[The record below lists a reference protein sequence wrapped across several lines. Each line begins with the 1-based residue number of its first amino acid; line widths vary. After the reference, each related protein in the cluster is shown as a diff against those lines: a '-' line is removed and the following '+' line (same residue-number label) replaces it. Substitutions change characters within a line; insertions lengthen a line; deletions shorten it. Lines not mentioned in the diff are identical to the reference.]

1 MFLKKQCGNAILD
14 QSGRRIAMETNPAVS
29 IDKHFANLEDPRVDR
44 TKRHKLLDILVI
56 AICAVICGA
65 DNWEEVQLFGEA
77 KEAWFKTFLELPH
90 SIPSHDTFWRVF
102 AKLDP
107 QQFQESFVNWIA
119 SVSEVTQ
126 GQVIAID
133 GKTLRRSHDKA
144 LGRGAID
151 MVSAWAATNHL
162 VLGQIKVDD
171 KSNEITA
178 IPELLRV
185 IEVSGC
191 IITIDALGCQK
202 EIAEAIIAQEADYV
216 LALKE
221 NHGRLYEDVVK
232 LFTDLEASDFQAYV
246 FSQAETVNKNH
257 GRLETRTCYTIC
269 DPHVLIHLRG
279 ASQWKGLQSVVKVH
293 SRRQLDEGT
302 TEKDRYFIS
311 SLATDAKHILET
323 VRSHWSIENSLHW
336 VLDIAFRED
345 ESRIRKDHGPENFAV
360 LRHIALNLVKQEKTQ
375 KASVKGKRLK
385 AGWDEDYLLKILSG
399 LFQ

>member
-1 MFLKKQCGNAILD
+1 
-14 QSGRRIAMETNPAVS
+14 MENNPATT
-29 IDKHFANLEDPRVDR
+29 IDKHFSNLEDPRVDR
-44 TKRHKLLDILVI
+44 TKLHPLLDILVI

-65 DNWEEVQLFGEA
+65 DNWEEVELFGEA
-77 KEAWFKTFLELPH
+77 KEAWFKTFLELPNG
-90 SIPSHDTFWRVF
+90 IPSHDTFWRVF
-102 AKLDP
+102 AKLSP
-107 QQFQESFVNWIA
+107 EQFQQSFVSWIS
-119 SVSEVTQ
+119 SVSEITQ

-151 MVSAWAATNHL
+151 MVSAWAAANHL
-162 VLGQIKVDD
+162 VLGQVKVDD

-185 IEVSGC
+185 LEVSGC

-202 EIAEAIIAQEADYV
+202 DIAEAIVDQEADYV

-232 LFTDLEASDFQAYV
+232 LFDDLEASNFRAYAY
-246 FSQAETVNKNH
+246 SRDQTVDKNH
-257 GRLETRTCYTIC
+257 GRLETRTAYVIA
-269 DPHVLIHLRG
+269 DRQILRQLRS
-279 ASQWKGLQSVVKVH
+279 APEWKGLQAVVKVH
-293 SRRQLDEGT
+293 TRRQTGEEV

-311 SLATDAKHILET
+311 SLSSDAKHLLNV
-323 VRSHWSIENSLHW
+323 VRTHWSIENQLHW

-360 LRHIALNLVKQEKTQ
+360 LRHIAVNLVKQEITQ

-399 LFQ
+399 LF

>member
-1 MFLKKQCGNAILD
+1 M
-14 QSGRRIAMETNPAVS
+14 AMETNASSS
-29 IDKHFANLEDPRVDR
+29 IGKYFANLEDPRVER
-44 TKRHKLLDILVI
+44 TKRHSLLDILVI

-77 KEAWFKTFLELPH
+77 KEAWFKSFLELPNG
-90 SIPSHDTFWRVF
+90 IPSHDTFWRVF
-102 AKLDP
+102 ARLNP
-107 QQFQESFVNWIA
+107 QQFQESFVGWIMA
-119 SVSEVTQ
+119 VSEVTR

-133 GKTLRRSHDKA
+133 GKTLRRSHDQQ

-151 MVSAWAATNHL
+151 MVSAWAAENRL
-162 VLGQIKVDD
+162 VLGQVKVDD

-185 IEVSGC
+185 LEVSGC
-191 IITIDALGCQK
+191 IITIDAMGCQK
-202 EIAEAIIAQEADYV
+202 EIAQAIVAQEADYV

-232 LFTDLEASDFQAYV
+232 LFDDLQASGGKAYPA
-246 FSQAETVNKNH
+246 SQAQTVNKGH
-257 GRLETRTCYTIC
+257 GRLETRTCTVIAQREI
-269 DPHVLIHLRG
+269 LMQLRS
-279 ASQWKGLQSVVKVH
+279 APDWSGLQSVVKVH
-293 SRRQLDEGT
+293 TRRQVGEEVS
-302 TEKDRYFIS
+302 EKDRYFIS
-311 SLATDAKHILET
+311 SLNREAGELLHI
-323 VRSHWSIENSLHW
+323 VRTHWSIENELHW

-385 AGWDEDYLLKILSG
+385 AGWDEAYLLKILSG
-399 LFQ
+399 LF

>member
-1 MFLKKQCGNAILD
+1 M
-14 QSGRRIAMETNPAVS
+14 TNDPVTT
-29 IDKHFANLEDPRVDR
+29 IEKHFANLEDPRIDR
-44 TKRHKLLDILVI
+44 TKLHKLLDVLVI

-65 DNWEEVQLFGEA
+65 DNWEEVELFGEA
-77 KEAWFKTFLELPH
+77 KEAWFKTFLELPNG
-90 SIPSHDTFWRVF
+90 IPSHDTFWRVF
-102 AKLDP
+102 ARLNP
-107 QQFQESFVNWIA
+107 EQFQQSFVSWIS

-151 MVSAWAATNHL
+151 MVSAWATANHF
-162 VLGQIKVDD
+162 VLGQVKVDD

-185 IEVSGC
+185 LEVSGC
-191 IITIDALGCQK
+191 ILTMDAMGCQK
-202 EIAEAIIAQEADYV
+202 DIAEAIVDQGADYV

-221 NHGRLYEDVVK
+221 NHGRLYEDVVQ
-232 LFTDLEASDFQAYV
+232 LFDDLEASDFKAYAY
-246 FSQAETVNKNH
+246 SQDQTVDKNH
-257 GRLETRTCYTIC
+257 GRIETRTACVIA
-269 DPHVLIHLRG
+269 DHPILMQLRS
-279 ASQWKGLQSVVKVH
+279 ASEWKGLQAVVRVH
-293 SRRQLDEGT
+293 TRRQTGAEV
-302 TEKDRYFIS
+302 TEKNRYFLS
-311 SLATDAKHILET
+311 SLASDAKHLLKV
-323 VRSHWSIENSLHW
+323 VRTHWSIENELHW

-360 LRHIALNLVKQEKTQ
+360 LRHIAVNLVKQEKSE

-399 LFQ
+399 LF

>member
-1 MFLKKQCGNAILD
+1 MGTD
-14 QSGRRIAMETNPAVS
+14 TVGS
-29 IDKHFANLEDPRVDR
+29 IDKHFGKLEDPRVDR
-44 TKRHKLLDILVI
+44 TKLHKLLDILVI

-65 DNWEEVQLFGEA
+65 DNWEEVELFGQA
-77 KEAWFKTFLELPH
+77 KEDWFKSFLELPNGV
-90 SIPSHDTFWRVF
+90 PSHDTFWRVF

-107 QQFQESFVNWIA
+107 EQFQQSFVSWIS
-119 SVSEVTQ
+119 SVSAVTK

-133 GKTLRRSHDKA
+133 GKSLRGSHDKG

-151 MVSAWAATNHL
+151 MVSAWAASNHL
-162 VLGQIKVDD
+162 VLGQVKVDD

-185 IEVSGC
+185 LEISGC
-191 IITIDALGCQK
+191 IITIDAMGCQK
-202 EIAEAIIAQEADYV
+202 DIAEAIIAQEAEYV

-232 LFTDLEASDFQAYV
+232 LFDDLEASAFKAYRY
-246 FSQAETVNKNH
+246 SQDQTVNKSH
-257 GRLETRTCYTIC
+257 GRLETRTCYVIA
-269 DPHVLIHLRG
+269 DQQVLQMRD
-279 ASQWKGLQSVVKVH
+279 AAEWKGLQAVIKVH
-293 SRRQLDEGT
+293 SRRQLGDEV
-302 TEKDRYFIS
+302 TEKNRYFIS
-311 SLATDAKHILET
+311 SLDSDAKHFLGV
-323 VRSHWSIENSLHW
+323 VRTHWSIENELHW

-360 LRHIALNLVKQEKTQ
+360 LRHIAVNLVKQEKTQ

-399 LFQ
+399 LF